1 MKWKNRRNVL
11 IAIGVTMLMTACS
24 GGASPAGG
32 SGEVHREGE
41 DVAPASDGSAAGK
54 IPVTV
59 SVMENTRFL
68 QQAEAAFEQ
77 ANPGIDIQIQS
88 YVATP
93 DSKGPVM
100 RTVGDSIDA
109 ATLEK
114 YRTSV
119 NTELMSG
126 KGADLIAVESLA
138 YEKYAERGMFVDLT
152 DRMRQDASMKPEELN
167 AGVLEG
173 VKVNGLQAA
182 LPIHYNLDMTVGN
195 EKLLSDAG
203 ILVDDRTWTWQ
214 ELLQSGEQAIA
225 SQPGA
230 ARAILAG
237 VTPEDLLARIVQSE
251 FDRYVDASAK
261 TANFANDSFVALLQE
276 IKRLS
281 DAGLIDGNPE
291 MAMQDMDV
299 FKSMQLKRP
308 MELFM
313 FPKVAYRGTGKVY
326 WAPGG
331 GESQGVTYDSEL
343 MLAMNRNS
351 KVQEEAWSFLSF
363 LLSEQMQSQPSM
375 DGYPIRKASL
385 KTMLNQ
391 FVEMLSKGQIR
402 MAGPSGDTPPAPTE
416 AEIDAVV
423 ALAEQVGAFAGSDP
437 QIMNMVKEEAAS
449 FFGGAASAE
458 DAAEL
463 IQNRVGTYLNE

>member
-1 MKWKNRRNVL
+1 VRLLELDLRPRQILTRPAFLNAAAVVMATAGSTNAVL
-11 IAIGVTMLMTACS
+11 HLLAIAA
-24 GGASPAGG
+24 
-32 SGEVHREGE
+32 EV
-41 DVAPASDGSAAGK
+41 DVELSLDDFDRISRQVPQ
-54 IPVTV
+54 IV
-59 SVMENTRFL
+59 STR
-68 QQAEAAFEQ
+68 
-77 ANPGIDIQIQS
+77 P
-88 YVATP
+88 
-93 DSKGPVM
+93 
-100 RTVGDSIDA
+100 
-109 ATLEK
+109 
-114 YRTSV
+114 
-119 NTELMSG
+119 SG
-126 KGADLIAVESLA
+126 KWIMSDLH
-138 YEKYAERGMFVDLT
+138 RVD
-152 DRMRQDASMKPEELN
+152 
-167 AGVLEG
+167 GVPRVL
-173 VKVNGLQAA
+173 
-182 LPIHYNLDMTVGN
+182 
-195 EKLLSDAG
+195 
-203 ILVDDRTWTWQ
+203 R
-214 ELLQSGEQAIA
+214 ELL
-225 SQPGA
+225 
-230 ARAILAG
+230 
-237 VTPEDLLARIVQSE
+237 
-251 FDRYVDASAK
+251 
-261 TANFANDSFVALLQE
+261 
-276 IKRLS
+276 

-375 DGYPIRKASL
+375 DGYPIRKSSL